1 MLTRCPQCQ
10 TMFRILPEHL
20 KVRQGRVRCGRCR
33 AEFNALETLIED
45 PPPPPPL
52 PVVSGETSA
61 PGGIWFSQRD
71 DGVSADE
78 GGTAE
83 PPLHFEAPDLNR
95 LPDEPKLADTAPE
108 SPQDEEDDSPVTIPL
123 ELPPED
129 DLAAATTGP
138 GEDDDATAEAVA
150 EPSSGPGTAAK
161 AASTADARPAFV
173 VPPLFQKPAAHA
185 EPPAAEMSEEEA
197 IAARGP
203 FTLIEEVPEELPP
216 PRRWPWIV
224 LTVFA
229 LVALALQATLH
240 FRVDLASR
248 LPAVR
253 PVLTTLCDVLACSIP
268 LPMDIAAIGIDTSD
282 LHPDPAQ
289 ADRLQLLAT
298 LRNRSPY
305 AQTWPHLE
313 VTLTDASDKVLLR
326 RALTPAEYL
335 AERKMVAAGF
345 AARSEQALKLDLK
358 VTDLAP
364 VGYRLYVFYP

>member
-52 PVVSGETSA
+52 PVVSSETSA

-71 DGVSADE
+71 DGLAAADATDGE
-78 GGTAE
+78 A
-83 PPLHFEAPDLNR
+83 PLHFETADLPR
-95 LPDEPKLADTAPE
+95 LPDEPKAADFAAEPPPE
-108 SPQDEEDDSPVTIPL
+108 EEDDSPVTIPL
-123 ELPPED
+123 TLPPD
-129 DLAAATTGP
+129 DDVPAAATAP
-138 GEDDDATAEAVA
+138 GEIAETTAEGDA
-150 EPSSGPGTAAK
+150 EPSSRPGAA
-161 AASTADARPAFV
+161 AEARPAFV

-185 EPPAAEMSEEEA
+185 EPPAAEMSEQEA

-203 FTLIEEVPEELPP
+203 FTLIEEVQEELPP

-253 PVLTTLCDVLACSIP
+253 PVLTMLCDVLACNIP

-282 LHPDPAQ
+282 LHPDPVQ

-313 VTLTDASDKVLLR
+313 VTLTDANDKVLLR
-326 RALTPAEYL
+326 RAVTPAEYL
-335 AERKMVAAGF
+335 AERKMLAAGF

-358 VTDLAP
+358 VIDLAP